1 MPSLTIVDRQGK
13 AHAIAPEAGSSIVE
27 IIRDAGFNELLA
39 VCGGGCSCK
48 TCHVCVVGDTAG
60 LPGEAENDLLDS
72 SDHRT
77 SSSRLSCRSNSHR
90 NRRTDRAHHPR
101 GLSY

>member
-13 AHAIAPEAGSSIVE
+13 AHAIEPEAGSSIME
-27 IIRDAGFNELLA
+27 IMRDAGFNELLA
-39 VCGGGCSCK
+39 VWGGGCSCK
-48 TCHVCVVGDTAG
+48 TCHVGDTGPG

-77 SSSRLSCRSNSHR
+77 SSSRLSCQIEFGIELE
-90 NRRTDRAHHPR
+90 
-101 GLSY
+101 GLTVRINPED